1 MAPTVKDIERA
12 GERLKGVIEPSPL
25 VRSGYFTRMLGSE
38 IFLKLENLQE
48 TGAFK
53 VRGAWSDGRSM
64 SLTHPGRSAPF
75 LGLLPVKRPIFSLSF
90 MTDWTCRTRSGYPE
104 WS

>member
-1 MAPTVKDIERA
+1 MVPDFKDIERA
-12 GERLKGVIEPSPL
+12 GERLNGVIEASPL

-53 VRGAWSDGRSM
+53 VRGAYNRLSQLQLDERQRGVIAA
-64 SLTHPGRSAPF
+64 SA
-75 LGLLPVKRPIFSLSF
+75 GNHA
-90 MTDWTCRTRSGYPE
+90 
-104 WS
+104 